1 MSTVA
6 LPQTLTKANIAKFI
20 DDSASLVGREVKHLK
35 GGTGLGVTLVM
46 VSLVFAAVISV
57 VNPGTTLA
65 QGSLFQMGA
74 VLPLGIAITSV
85 CAFMAHGKL
94 SNEDATR
101 LLEKELQ
108 VLEGDVKDR
117 VQGFYN
123 NLVDTYE
130 NGRLNIDGLEGDI

>member
-1 MSTVA
+1 MSAVA

-35 GGTGLGVTLVM
+35 GGIGLGVTLVM
-46 VSLVFAAVISV
+46 VSLVFAAVISA

-74 VLPLGIAITSV
+74 ALPLGIAVTSV

-94 SNEDATR
+94 SDDDANA
-101 LLEKELQ
+101 LLDKELE
-108 VLEGDVKDR
+108 VLAGDVRER
-117 VQGFYN
+117 VEE
-123 NLVDTYE
+123 LSDKLETDYE
-130 NGRLNIDGLEGDI
+130 NGRLVRDELDGDI